1 MKKELL
7 YEFCSDSTEKTE
19 KIGKSFAKELKIGD
33 FVALVGDLGAG
44 KTAFVRGMAEYI
56 VPDASVCS
64 PTYAIVNEY
73 VANGKRLCHFDIY
86 RLNDEDDL
94 ISIGFYDYDNCV
106 KAVEWCD
113 KIEEALPEEYYLVTI
128 LGSGEDMRNIK
139 IEKVCTEEN

>member
-19 KIGKSFAKELKIGD
+19 EIGKSFAKELENGD

-44 KTAFVRGMAEYI
+44 KTAFVRGVAAQI
-56 VPDASVCS
+56 TPGASVCS

-73 VANGKRLCHFDIY
+73 IASGKRLCHFDIY

-94 ISIGFYDYDNCV
+94 ISIGFYDYDNCI

-113 KIEEALPEEYYLVTI
+113 KIEEALPERYYLVTI
-128 LGSGEDMRNIK
+128 LGSGEDVRNIK
-139 IEKVCTEEN
+139 IEKVCTEEK

>member
-19 KIGKSFAKELKIGD
+19 EIGKSFAKELEIGD

-56 VPDASVCS
+56 TPGASVCS

-73 VANGKRLCHFDIY
+73 FANGKRLCHFDIY

-94 ISIGFYDYDNCV
+94 ISIGFYDYDNCI

-139 IEKVCTEEN
+139 VEKVSTQEN

>member
-7 YEFCSDSTEKTE
+7 YQFCSDSTEKTE
-19 KIGKSFAKELKIGD
+19 EIGKSFAKELKIGD

-44 KTAFVRGMAEYI
+44 KTAFVRGMAEEI
-56 VPDASVCS
+56 VPGASVCS

-73 VANGKRLCHFDIY
+73 VSANKCLCHFDIY
-86 RLNDEDDL
+86 RLSDEDDL
-94 ISIGFYDYDNCV
+94 ISIGFYDYDNCI

-128 LGSGEDMRNIK
+128 LGSGEEKRNIK
-139 IEKVCTEEN
+139 IEKIK

>member
-7 YEFCSDSTEKTE
+7 YEIFSDSPEKTE
-19 KIGKSFAKELKIGD
+19 KIGADLAKELKIGD
-33 FVALVGDLGAG
+33 FVALVGDIGAG

-56 VPDASVCS
+56 TPGAGVCS

-73 VANGKRLCHFDIY
+73 FANGKRLCHFDIY

-94 ISIGFYDYDNCV
+94 ISIGFYDYDNCI

-128 LGSGEDMRNIK
+128 LGSGEDVRNIK